1 MRGRLAPP
9 TLGDARRLPRG
20 RPRELYGRAPAENKG
35 RHGIIASHGLD
46 GRAVSAADA
55 LRNVTGGERTRRG
68 VWNYHQGDAERHGR
82 RDGSS
87 RCEKKMHR
95 VKYIE
100 KKLILKPH
108 ILNFRLRRYGR
119 PQSGPGCRIDSR
131 SGKSARIMMD
141 TWSVPMWYGSC
152 FTVGYGL
159 NDGRAP
165 RARSILTYNLQ
176 SCSPALGLLPVLH
189 DDHF

>member
-1 MRGRLAPP
+1 MVLWRRWTACKDAWRRQRPATHVACHVAG
-9 TLGDARRLPRG
+9 LGG
-20 RPRELYGRAPAENKG
+20 LYGRAAAENKG
-35 RHGIIASHGLD
+35 RYGIIASHRLD

-108 ILNFRLRRYGR
+108 ILNFRLRRYQR
-119 PQSGPGCRIDSR
+119 PQSGPGCRIDWR
-131 SGKSARIMMD
+131 SGKSA
-141 TWSVPMWYGSC
+141 
-152 FTVGYGL
+152 
-159 NDGRAP
+159 
-165 RARSILTYNLQ
+165 
-176 SCSPALGLLPVLH
+176 LL
-189 DDHF
+189 